1 MITLAI
7 DAMSG
12 DTGAAV
18 CVPGSLRALQAH
30 PDLTLLLVG
39 RTADLQ
45 QQLTSLAPSNE
56 LRARCHIV
64 EAPDVI
70 TMTDKPRDAIRHR
83 KHSSMRI
90 AIDLVKT
97 GAAQGTI
104 SAGNTGALTAV
115 AHFVL
120 KCLPNVERAPIMSS
134 LPAAHGF
141 THMLDLGANTQA
153 TPVQLRQFG
162 VMGSIV
168 ARDVHG
174 IANPRVGLLNIGSE
188 EIKGHELVQLAH
200 AELRKCQ
207 GIHYIGFVE
216 GNDIFNGRVDVV
228 VTDGFTGNVAL
239 KSMEG
244 LASLIGN
251 RLKEKFT
258 ANLGAK
264 LAGLIARPVLRGVAE
279 SLDPRRYNGAVMV
292 GLSGVVVKSHGSADA
307 LAFAQAIGVAKLA
320 AERGLIQ
327 HISQAEEL
335 VA

>member
-1 MITLAI
+1 MTITLAI

-12 DTGAAV
+12 DLGPDACVAGA
-18 CVPGSLRALQAH
+18 CRALAE
-30 PDLTLLLVG
+30 DAELRLLLVG
-39 RTADLQ
+39 RPAEIESH
-45 QQLTSLAPSNE
+45 LTGPEAHR
-56 LRARCHIV
+56 LRGRFEVV

-70 TMTDKPRDAIRHR
+70 TMDDKPRDAIRHR
-83 KHSSMRI
+83 KHSSMRV

-97 GAAQGTI
+97 GAAAGVV
-104 SAGNTGALTAV
+104 SAGNTGALTAI

-134 LPAAHGF
+134 LPSGHGF

-153 TPVQLRQFG
+153 TPVQLRQFA

-174 IANPRVGLLNIGSE
+174 IQNPRVGLLNIGSE

-200 AELRKCQ
+200 AELRACR
-207 GIHYIGFVE
+207 GINYIGFVE

-239 KSMEG
+239 KALEG
-244 LASLIGN
+244 LASLIRA
-251 RLKEKFT
+251 RLKDGFT
-258 ANLGAK
+258 ASLPAK
-264 LAGLIARPVLRGVAE
+264 LAGLVASPVLRGVAE

-292 GLSGVVVKSHGSADA
+292 GLSGVVVKSHGGADA
-307 LAFAQAIGVAKLA
+307 IAFSRAIGVAKLA
-320 AERGLIQ
+320 AARGLIQ
-327 HISQAEEL
+327 HIAQAEEL
-335 VA
+335 AV